1 MTKRELAEKWLNV
14 RNKIHDESDLNI
26 FIVDLY
32 NIQKEIDKEYPYGFK
47 HNIGTILTWGK
58 WEKFDFLD
66 DILFSKE
73 ICLNVGDRVE
83 LTRDIKHWKKGD
95 VFRVIKDLG
104 LIVEVIHEKE
114 FTLMRAGKQSRDF
127 RKIEKE

>member
-58 WEKFDFLD
+58 WEKFDF
-66 DILFSKE
+66 
-73 ICLNVGDRVE
+73 NVGDRVE